1 MQQNIGGVHLQI
13 YMYSPAI
20 ETKSRKMGR
29 FTNRTPHT
37 HTHKHTHTHTH
48 VEVELLTGSVVFEI
62 PNRPLV
68 L

>member
-20 ETKSRKMGR
+20 ETKPIKVGR

-37 HTHKHTHTHTH
+37 HTQAHTHTH
-48 VEVELLTGSVVFEI
+48 VEVELLTGSVVIEI
-62 PNRPLV
+62 PNRPSV